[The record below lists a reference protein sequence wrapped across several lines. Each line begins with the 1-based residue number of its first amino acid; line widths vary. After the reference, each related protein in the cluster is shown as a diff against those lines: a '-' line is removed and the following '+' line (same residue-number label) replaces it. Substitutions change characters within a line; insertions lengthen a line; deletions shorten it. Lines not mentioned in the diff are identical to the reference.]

1 MKWQTKGGETMDN
14 QDSVRNVGLA
24 AGQRGFLCMCS
35 ARVIYFLAA
44 FLTLAVGL
52 ILGAVFA
59 EEILPALPAVIAF
72 AAVMAVLILALVVYR
87 YCLCCRNRRCC

>member
-1 MKWQTKGGETMDN
+1 MDN

-59 EEILPALPAVIAF
+59 EEILPVVGIPQADMVMGAIAGEV
-72 AAVMAVLILALVVYR
+72 ADALVDPDERLHALGDHLVDLVR
-87 YCLCCRNRRCC
+87 